1 MPRRGT
7 RKENNDEGSDI
18 EVSQTPCS
26 RPDGIPEPGVEI
38 SVSMGEGDRLSKE
51 VVSTQDAT
59 VQSALPT
66 GPTVSIQENT
76 QQPPQQAQQPPQPQQ
91 QQQHSN
97 KGSSLTEQSNAP
109 RDLTLAV
116 ETALE
121 NLNRMVCS
129 SMKEVTTGLQ
139 RLQEANV
146 RAPVTQAIDHFAS
159 THPPPVHLGSG
170 RNQSHIR
177 GVSHRF
183 RQSMTDTSSDEEDNE
198 SFSQSSISTSRVAR
212 SRSTPKFA
220 KLPPFTGKESWRVW
234 FNRFDEV
241 ASRQRWT
248 EDNRL
253 DELLP
258 RLQGVAGEFVFD
270 QLNRHT
276 RGNYQTL
283 VRELKSRFR
292 KVETHKTFA
301 AALSNRN
308 QKSGETV
315 EEYAAELK
323 KLYSKAHPHRDGRT
337 RQEDLLRRFFDGLID
352 EKIRVQVEYVND
364 PKNIDGAVDA
374 VVAYMEAC
382 KPASSGLDRRQCP
395 TRLVQ
400 MVAPA
405 PDEDTEE
412 GPEEHIPSHPTRIT
426 PQGAQRA
433 SNPTNSV
440 PSYKSNQNGRGFGQ
454 LSDACVTE
462 ISKLREEITEKNH
475 KMTDRLNQ
483 IEKSIQASA
492 ANAGNQSR
500 PFRPRGGPRPQVAPQ
515 GKRLTCSEPGGAT
528 STQLACWRCGQAG
541 HFIRQC
547 PYPMV
552 MGQLQVSAQPAGM
565 AAHRAFHAA
574 DSSAPLAAPAPS
586 ADLN

>member
-1 MPRRGT
+1 MPCRGT

-38 SVSMGEGDRLSKE
+38 SVSMGGGDRLPKE
-51 VVSTQDAT
+51 VVSTRDAT

-91 QQQHSN
+91 PQQQQQQHSN
-97 KGSSLTEQSNAP
+97 EGSSLTEQSNAP

-159 THPPPVHLGSG
+159 THPLPVHLGSG

-183 RQSMTDTSSDEEDNE
+183 RQSMTDASSDEEDNE

-212 SRSTPKFA
+212 SQSTPKFA

-241 ASRQRWT
+241 VSRQRWT
-248 EDNRL
+248 EDDRL
-253 DELLP
+253 NELLP

-283 VRELKSRFR
+283 VRELESRFR

-301 AALSNRN
+301 VALSNRN

-315 EEYAAELK
+315 EEYAGELK
-323 KLYSKAHPHRDGRT
+323 KLYSKAHPHCDGRT
-337 RQEDLLRRFFDGLID
+337 RQDDLLRRFFDGLID
-352 EKIRVQVEYVND
+352 EKTQVQVEYVKD
-364 PKNIDGAVDA
+364 PKNIDEAVEA

-382 KPASSGLDRRQCP
+382 KPASSGLDRRQRP
-395 TRLVQ
+395 SRSVQ

-412 GPEEHIPSHPTRIT
+412 GPEEHVPSHPTGIT
-426 PQGAQRA
+426 RQGAQRA
-433 SNPTNSV
+433 SNLTNSV
-440 PSYKSNQNGRGFGQ
+440 PSHKSNQNGRGFGQ
-454 LSDACVTE
+454 LSDACVTKR
-462 ISKLREEITEKNH
+462 S
-475 KMTDRLNQ
+475 
-483 IEKSIQASA
+483 
-492 ANAGNQSR
+492 QS
-500 PFRPRGGPRPQVAPQ
+500 
-515 GKRLTCSEPGGAT
+515 
-528 STQLACWRCGQAG
+528 
-541 HFIRQC
+541 
-547 PYPMV
+547 
-552 MGQLQVSAQPAGM
+552 
-565 AAHRAFHAA
+565 
-574 DSSAPLAAPAPS
+574 
-586 ADLN
+586 